1 MKRDF
6 VSLSQQCGA
15 ANCIITLLKVFEI
28 LYDITNKNFFLEQL
42 FCNKPPSNYIFKIWF
57 W

>member
-15 ANCIITLLKVFEI
+15 ANCVITLLKVFEI
-28 LYDITNKNFFLEQL
+28 LYDITNKIFFLRTTVLQ
-42 FCNKPPSNYIFKIWF
+42 
-57 W
+57 